1 MSIIATN
8 TTKAQDSK
16 LDYIKSLY
24 NSNPVD
30 AEKRSDNIYW
40 ADQRLIDI
48 VNAKLEKNTLKKS
61 KISFYP
67 LRNIYATVSV

>member
-48 VNAKLEKNTLKKS
+48 VNAKLEKKTHSRKAKS
-61 KISFYP
+61 LFIH
-67 LRNIYATVSV
+67 